1 MGPPTAR
8 ILRISIYG
16 RGVGAAWRSGLR
28 ALTRCFRYDRRVVT
42 RPMFEAERIA
52 GSDFEPDQLVEFLRP
67 PFRKFEFS
75 TPMSTAHAARV
86 LQEIV
91 EPPRK
96 WGWPTSTK
104 RGYFEGRVAGSR
116 FKIHRIVHYQN
127 SFIPIIEGNFRRDG
141 LETIVTLNMRL
152 VWPIVPFWFG
162 IILFLAWS
170 AVAVDSPA
178 GPFGARM
185 FLLAMMLFIYLVA
198 TIPFAIEVRITM
210 KLLLELLRSG
220 DTGIHRRA

>member
-1 MGPPTAR
+1 MG
-8 ILRISIYG
+8 
-16 RGVGAAWRSGLR
+16 R
-28 ALTRCFRYDRRVVT
+28 ALTRCFRYDCHVVT
-42 RPMFEAERIA
+42 RAMFEAERIA
-52 GSDFEPDQLVEFLRP
+52 GSDFEPDRLIEFLRP

-116 FKIHRIVHYQN
+116 FTIHRIINYQN
-127 SFIPIIEGNFRRDG
+127 SFRPIIEGNFRRDG
-141 LETIVTLNMRL
+141 WGTLVTLNMRL
-152 VWPIVPFWFG
+152 VWPVMPFWLG
-162 IILFLAWS
+162 IVLFLAWS
-170 AVAVDSPA
+170 SVAVHSRLA
-178 GPFGARM
+178 GAFGARM
-185 FLLAMMLFIYLVA
+185 LLLAMTLFIYLVA
-198 TIPFAIEVRITM
+198 TIPFAIEVRIAM
-210 KLLLELLRSG
+210 KCLLELLRSG

>member
-1 MGPPTAR
+1 
-8 ILRISIYG
+8 
-16 RGVGAAWRSGLR
+16 
-28 ALTRCFRYDRRVVT
+28 
-42 RPMFEAERIA
+42 MFEAERIA
-52 GSDFEPDQLVEFLRP
+52 GSDFEPDRLIESVRP

-116 FKIHRIVHYQN
+116 FKIHRIIHYQN

-141 LETIVTLNMRL
+141 LGTIVTLNMRL
-152 VWPIVPFWFG
+152 VWPVVPLWFG
-162 IILFLAWS
+162 IILFLAWGS
-170 AVAVDSPA
+170 VAVDSRLA
-178 GPFGARM
+178 GPFGVRM
-185 FLLAMMLFIYLVA
+185 LLLGMALFIYLVA
-198 TIPFAIEVRITM
+198 TIPFAVEVRIAM

-220 DTGIHRRA
+220 DTGIPRPA